1 MHSLAALARFNSTY
15 CMHTDVH
22 GKGKYG
28 QKYVLYYYDRYT
40 YSSSIDSTTVSIRRE
55 LIYYTYMKSNK
66 LLIIILF
73 GEQTNHMNGY

>member
-1 MHSLAALARFNSTY
+1 MHSLAALARFNTTVCIQTY
-15 CMHTDVH
+15 TGGGSMD
-22 GKGKYG
+22 
-28 QKYVLYYYDRYT
+28 KYVLYNYDRYT

>member
-1 MHSLAALARFNSTY
+1 MPTSLEYVYPRVCMLAYCIIINTPSKHSKSRNWAIALAALARFNSTY

-40 YSSSIDSTTVSIRRE
+40 YYRVV
-55 LIYYTYMKSNK
+55 
-66 LLIIILF
+66 
-73 GEQTNHMNGY
+73 